1 MSGVNSKVTP
11 KFNFKDYLK
20 DKRELFESS
29 LEKSL
34 PLNANIHPGL
44 LKAMQY
50 SLTAGGKRLRP
61 ILAMASCE
69 ACGGRAED
77 VLVPAVAIE
86 FIHTYS
92 LIHDDLPAMDNAE
105 LRRGK
110 PTCHKVFGEA
120 MAILAGDALLT
131 EAFALLAWWASEEK
145 KGTMACKLVKEIASA
160 AGVAGMV
167 SGQAFD
173 LDEKQ
178 PTTISELD
186 KLHLLKTGAL
196 IKASVR
202 AGGIVAKADRKK
214 LQALSAYGENIG
226 LAFQIVDDLLD
237 EEGEDTGKDKG
248 KDASS
253 GKKTY
258 LYFMGKNNAL
268 KRARDLVV
276 KAKKE
281 LTIFGDKGNP
291 LCAIADYIVER
302 KK

>member
-1 MSGVNSKVTP
+1 MSGVKSKVTQ
-11 KFNFKDYLK
+11 KFNFKNYLK
-20 DKRELFESS
+20 DKRNLFESS

-34 PLNANIHPGL
+34 PKNANTHKGL

-92 LIHDDLPAMDNAE
+92 LIHDDLPAMDNAG

-131 EAFALLAWWASEEK
+131 EAFALLAWWANEEK
-145 KGTMACKLVKEIASA
+145 RETLACKLVKEIATA

-178 PTTISELD
+178 PASMSELD
-186 KLHLLKTGAL
+186 KLHMLKTGAL

-202 AGGIVAKADRKK
+202 AGGILAKADRNK
-214 LQALSAYGENIG
+214 LQALSVYGENIG

-237 EEGEDTGKDKG
+237 QTEEDTGKDKG
-248 KDASS
+248 KDASL

-258 LYFMGKNNAL
+258 LFFMGKDDAL
-268 KRARDLVV
+268 KRATDLVV

-281 LTIFGDKGNP
+281 LKIFGKKGEA
-291 LCAIADYIVER
+291 LCAIADYIVKR